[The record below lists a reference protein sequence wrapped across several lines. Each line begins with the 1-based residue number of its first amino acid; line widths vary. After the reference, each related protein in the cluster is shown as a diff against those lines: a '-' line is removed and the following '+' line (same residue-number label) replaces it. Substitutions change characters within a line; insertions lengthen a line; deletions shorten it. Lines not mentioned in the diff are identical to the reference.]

1 MDVNLIRP
9 SDATTRFSARI
20 AILGTNYVGL
30 VTAACLAH
38 LGHMVIGIDVDPLKV
53 ARLRRGVL
61 PVCEPG
67 LQDLVVEQL
76 AVGRLR
82 FTLDYAVGLRGV
94 QLALV
99 CVCSLPAADGG
110 TDLREVRAAV
120 ASLARHT
127 PTGARLVVVN
137 KSALPVGTGDW
148 MQNALEAQAVQANV
162 RFAVVNN
169 PEFLREGSAVA
180 DFRRPY
186 RLVVGGSDPYAVDAV
201 ANLYRG
207 ISRRTPIVRTTLSNA
222 EMIMYASDAC

>member
-1 MDVNLIRP
+1 MDINLIRP

-30 VTAACLAH
+30 VSAACLAH

-61 PVCEPG
+61 PFCEPG
-67 LQDLVVEQL
+67 LRDLVIEQL

-82 FTLDYAVGLRGV
+82 FALDYAVGLRGV
-94 QLALV
+94 QFALV
-99 CVCSLPAADGG
+99 CLRSLRAADGG

-127 PTGARLVVVN
+127 PTGASLVVVN
-137 KSALPVGTGDW
+137 KSAPPVGTGDW
-148 MQNALEAQAVQANV
+148 MQSALEARAVQANV

-169 PEFLREGSAVA
+169 PKLLREGSAVA
-180 DFRRPY
+180 DFLNPDRI
-186 RLVVGGSDPYAVDAV
+186 VVGGSDPYAVDAV
-201 ANLYRG
+201 ADLYRG
-207 ISRRTPIVRTTLSNA
+207 ISSRTPIVRTTLSNA
-222 EMIMYASDAC
+222 EMITYASNN